1 MVNDPNRDWEQYG
14 KEDPYFG
21 VVSLDRFHKAN
32 LTPAALTEFF
42 DSGRSHIEYV
52 LGIIRAHIDAAY
64 QPQLALDFG
73 CGVGRCTI
81 PMAKMCR
88 HVTGVDVSP
97 AMLEEA
103 RRNASAQSVQ
113 NIEWIDSGDLAEVK
127 GKFDFVHSFIVFQH
141 IPPSTGM
148 ALLSR
153 LVDLL
158 ATDGIAAIQFIY
170 HRNTSRAQRIIGR
183 ARVTVPLI
191 HNLAN
196 LYYGKPFSYPLM
208 QKNTYDMNA
217 VFNLLQ
223 KKGCGSCVVRF
234 GDAQEL
240 QAAVVF
246 FRKRADSIP
255 YFQYYGSSEE
265 AKPR

>member
-1 MVNDPNRDWEQYG
+1 MVNDPNKDWEQYG

-21 VVSLDRFHKAN
+21 VVSLDRFHKTN

-52 LGIIRAHIDAAY
+52 LGIIHAHLDSAY
-64 QPQLALDFG
+64 QPQSALDFG

-81 PMAKMCR
+81 PMAKLCQ

-97 AMLEEA
+97 AMIEEGKT
-103 RRNASAQSVQ
+103 NASAQSVH
-113 NIEWIDSGDLAEVK
+113 NIEWINSGDLAGVS
-127 GKFDFVHSFIVFQH
+127 GKFDFIHSFIVFQH
-141 IPPSTGM
+141 IPPRTGM

-158 ATDGIAAIQFIY
+158 ATDGIASIQFIY
-170 HRNTSRAQRIIGR
+170 HKNISRIRQIVGR
-183 ARVTVPLI
+183 VRVSVPLI

-196 LYYGKPFSYPLM
+196 LYYGKPFRYPLM
-208 QKNTYDMNA
+208 QKNAYDLNA

-234 GDAQEL
+234 ADTQEL
-240 QAAVVF
+240 QAVMVF
-246 FRKRADSIP
+246 FRKRPDSIP
-255 YFQYYGSSEE
+255 YFQFYNSS
-265 AKPR
+265 